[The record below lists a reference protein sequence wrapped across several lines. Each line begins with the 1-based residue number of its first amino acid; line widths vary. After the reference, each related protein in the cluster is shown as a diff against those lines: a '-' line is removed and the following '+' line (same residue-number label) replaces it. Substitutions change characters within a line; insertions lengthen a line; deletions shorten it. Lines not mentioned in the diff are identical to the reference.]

1 MKLLQRLWIMEKQLN
16 YLSRLETLIGDEA
29 IQTLGDKSV
38 FVLGVGGVGGYVC
51 EALARSGIGKFILMD
66 ADLVDVTNIN
76 RQVIALRSTVG
87 RYKVD
92 VMKERI
98 LDINPDCQVEV
109 YPYFLTEDNLSILD
123 SSQYDFFIDACD
135 TVSTKKCV
143 LSFCKEK
150 GIPFLTCLGT
160 AKKFQPNLLE
170 ITDLSKTYND
180 PLARILRK
188 YVKDNHISGH
198 IPVLFSSE
206 VPCKVK
212 ELGSTAF
219 VPSSAGILIA
229 SYVVRKFIDDI
240 KKDS

>member
-1 MKLLQRLWIMEKQLN
+1 MQRQPKFLN
-16 YLSRLETLIGDEA
+16 RLEILIGHDD
-29 IQTLGDKSV
+29 IQTLTKKSV
-38 FVLGVGGVGGYVC
+38 FILGIGGVGGYVC
-51 EALARSGIGKFILMD
+51 DALARSGVGR
-66 ADLVDVTNIN
+66 LVLVDSDIIDVTNIN
-76 RQVIALRSTVG
+76 RQIIALHSTVG
-87 RYKVD
+87 RKKVE

-98 LDINPDCQVEV
+98 LDINPDCEVEA
-109 YPYFLTEDNLSILD
+109 YDMFLDNDLSILD
-123 SSQYDFFIDACD
+123 KVDVDFVVDCCD
-135 TVSTKKCV
+135 TVSTKKNIISYCTTRNM
-143 LSFCKEK
+143 SF
-150 GIPFLTCLGT
+150 ITCLGT
-160 AKKFQPNLLE
+160 AKKFNPSLLE